1 MGRTQPLRY
10 VAALLLLAV
19 AALPVAAQLFRDRDF
34 DEETMPWKEI
44 EAQIPSYPVP
54 ESLIPFEPSAATPH
68 RYYIDPASIS
78 LGEDGVTRYILV
90 IKAAG
95 GATNVTYEGIRC
107 ETREQKY
114 YATGRAGGWT
124 RARNPQWRRIEDQ
137 PVNRH
142 HFVLYKDFFCPTPRT
157 IATPKEALEA
167 LKRESRGLR

>member
-1 MGRTQPLRY
+1 MAGRTLA
-10 VAALLLLAV
+10 VLLAL
-19 AALPVAAQLFRDRDF
+19 AAAWPAAAQWRAWEADF
-34 DEETMPWKEI
+34 DEEKKRWTELQAQMP
-44 EAQIPSYPVP
+44 PYPKP
-54 ESLIPFEPSAATPH
+54 ENLIPFEPSAANPH
-68 RYYIDPASIS
+68 RHYIDSASIS

-114 YATGRAGGWT
+114 YATGRTGGWT

-137 PVNRH
+137 SVNRH

-157 IATPKEALEA
+157 VATPKEVLEA